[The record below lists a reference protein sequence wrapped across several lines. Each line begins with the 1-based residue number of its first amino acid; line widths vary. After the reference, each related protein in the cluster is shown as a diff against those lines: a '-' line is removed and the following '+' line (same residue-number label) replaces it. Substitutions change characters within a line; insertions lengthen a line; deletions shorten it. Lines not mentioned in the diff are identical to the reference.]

1 MIFAG
6 IAKALDKSKKCDQ
19 KGRKSGS
26 KEKSNVFISN
36 LNESD
41 EDVPL
46 EYQEATHF
54 VVDKLSGVTCVSINY
69 FVMQCIHHRI
79 IISPKNKNKQEY
91 CQTNQFTSVL

>member
-6 IAKALDKSKKCDQ
+6 IAKALGKSK
-19 KGRKSGS
+19 KGRKSQG

-36 LNESD
+36 PNESD

-69 FVMQCIHHRI
+69 LLMQCIHNRI
-79 IISPKNKNKQEY
+79 IISPQNENKQEY
-91 CQTNQFTSVL
+91 CQTDQFTSVL